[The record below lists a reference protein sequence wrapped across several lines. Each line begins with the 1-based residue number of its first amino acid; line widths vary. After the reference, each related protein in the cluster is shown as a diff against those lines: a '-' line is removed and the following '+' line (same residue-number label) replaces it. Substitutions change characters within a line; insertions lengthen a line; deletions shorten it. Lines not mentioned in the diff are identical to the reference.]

1 MGQGKSELYDYRV
14 MDAAEDL
21 LAKEADESPQDASEG
36 LPGGSETASEP
47 ASEGAS
53 EQGPPQQG
61 QPQAQAQP
69 SGESGNPQSEAKS
82 PPQTPVPVFGTPI
95 PVKATT
101 GGLKSGTI
109 VTGTV
114 TSVSSREMEL
124 DLGEGR
130 TAVIGNRHWTSGLE
144 VDLTGEVQ
152 KGESVSAAVLVR
164 EDHKN
169 RIVLSRSWGLQL
181 KGWQEANEAMESGR
195 LVTGT
200 VTGAGKPGWTVDIGI
215 RAFVPASLTGNE
227 DPETLLDKTTEFKV
241 VEVKQSQSRCILSRT
256 AARKSLERRANRKRL
271 EELKAGDLVQ
281 AVVTEVHGGG
291 AVARVDG
298 RFISHIRRSE
308 LSWSHVRRTEAV
320 VKVGDEL
327 QVKVLETHP
336 RKMKISVSLRL
347 GEDPFLRIDR
357 SKRYEGTVKSLTL
370 SGAYVS
376 IKIGDADGGD
386 ERSAVEGLVAK
397 EELVEYPIRHPSNVV
412 VPGDRVVVQVLRFS
426 RRSRQLDLS
435 VNQAMLVLPPEVP
448 SSPEDVEDSQEEV
461 SSEATLAPETTTNE
475 TEETT
480 DEPEAP
486 QATGATQASSGERE
500 ETEEPEATTEETE
513 ETETQPGEPEAD

>member
-36 LPGGSETASEP
+36 LPEGSETASEP
-47 ASEGAS
+47 APEGAS
-53 EQGPPQQG
+53 EQAPPPSQAPPG
-61 QPQAQAQP
+61 EPENPQ
-69 SGESGNPQSEAKS
+69 SSENPQSEVKS
-82 PPQTPVPVFGTPI
+82 PPQAPVPAFGTPI

-114 TSVSSREMEL
+114 TAVSPREMEL

-130 TAVIGNRHWTSGLE
+130 TAVIGSRHWTSGLE
-144 VDLTGEVQ
+144 VDLTGEVR

-181 KGWQEANEAMESGR
+181 KGWQEASEAMESGR
-195 LVTGT
+195 LVSGT

-215 RAFVPASLTGNE
+215 RAFVPASLTGDE
-227 DPETLLDKTTEFKV
+227 DPETLIGKTTEFKV

-256 AARKSLERRANRKRL
+256 AARKALERRVNRKRL

-291 AVARVDG
+291 AVVRVDG
-298 RFISHIRRSE
+298 RFVSHMRRNE

-376 IKIGDADGGD
+376 IEIGDADGGD
-386 ERSAVEGLVAK
+386 ERLAVEGLVAK

-412 VPGDRVVVQVLRFS
+412 VPGDRVVVQVIGFS

-435 VNQAMLVLPPEVP
+435 VNQAMLVLPPESP
-448 SSPEDVEDSQEEV
+448 GSPEGVEDSQEEV
-461 SSEATLAPETTTNE
+461 STEATEA

-480 DEPEAP
+480 EAI
-486 QATGATQASSGERE
+486 
-500 ETEEPEATTEETE
+500 TEEPTEAITEEPDATEATTEEPEEPTE
-513 ETETQPGEPEAD
+513 AAEAPPGEPGAD